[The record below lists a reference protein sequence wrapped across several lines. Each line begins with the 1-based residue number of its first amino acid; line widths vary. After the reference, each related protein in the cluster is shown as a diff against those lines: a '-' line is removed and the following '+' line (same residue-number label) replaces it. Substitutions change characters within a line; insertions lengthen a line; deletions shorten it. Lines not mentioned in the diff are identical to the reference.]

1 MRLIPF
7 VSTDKFRKASEQ
19 SLPPDERRQAIA
31 YVEDKL
37 GRSLTDAERARFVQV
52 AKLAPKM
59 VPGDIIG
66 DDPIELRP
74 VKAPATADLAQG
86 GEVTLGYS
94 WTISDWLAY
103 LAPWAG
109 IGFII
114 GAVIVALIWRNS

>member
-1 MRLIPF
+1 MKE
-7 VSTDKFRKASEQ
+7 S
-19 SLPPDERRQAIA
+19 IA

-74 VKAPATADLAQG
+74 VKAPATADLVQG
-86 GEVTLGYS
+86 GEVTLGYA
-94 WTISDWLAY
+94 WTVSDWLAY
-103 LAPWAG
+103 LAPWTALG
-109 IGFII
+109 LII
-114 GAVIVALIWRNS
+114 GGIIVALIFRNT